1 MTLPYHQKR
10 NFSPYRDDEPWA
22 EYYDDIARRGQT
34 AAAIAFAVHIAFFF
48 MLQPSFRMPDIPQ
61 DPDVIPVQIIAF
73 EQAAPEPAA
82 EPEIVIPC
90 LLYTSPSPRDRTRSR
105 MPSSA

>member
-61 DPDVIPVQIIAF
+61 DPDVIP
-73 EQAAPEPAA
+73 
-82 EPEIVIPC
+82 C
-90 LLYTSPSPRDRTRSR
+90 LLYTSPSPRDQRGSR